1 MTDNSDFSPFDVV
14 NVWAIGTNDNWS
26 EYHGAGL
33 IALGWDSNDPSMAGV
48 SDPDDVAE
56 RSPSRDTP
64 VNGNSR
70 EQFLYRFV
78 DKVEVGDI
86 VIAKAGVD
94 TPQGIGIVAS
104 EYEHDQNLS
113 VGGPSDCHFRRINWQ
128 VNLADL
134 DNGLTLEDNLFEQ
147 NTAVTKKQSSFEELQ
162 KQLEADDSLESR
174 KASSHLNSVPDLAA
188 AKKTHCARPNEATSV
203 PQGVTQL
210 YENYGSGD
218 AFLDNLH
225 GSVRSPLSE
234 EERNEVAEA
243 LDKLPDVRN
252 QVRWAL
258 EAEHLTAWCTK
269 NSREF
274 HSIQS
279 GDWIAHISGKGT
291 SSVEY
296 LQRADIVLYDLP
308 KPVREEIAESLHG
321 SARYSDI
328 IFSTTPVIE
337 PDITRSEFR
346 EEIREFANAG
356 DISPHLYDIS
366 GMFQQV
372 NFKISFKGGGA
383 NTILENLLG
392 GLGQTRPAV
401 PSSEDASLLTPAGLR
416 GTQNT
421 TNLEPIQDALQESSS
436 QFLLTIN
443 SGEYS
448 DEIPNE
454 YHFKEGIPGYD
465 QLKSAIERS
474 EEVPFAALEQQENYW
489 AIVAAGTLG
498 DVQIESINEDG
509 EREWVAKTRRLEWIE
524 PIDLEA
530 VNPLIDK
537 GEIWRRGINEL
548 TQQELTVIFDWHH
561 GPGVRAI
568 KEISESD
575 RADLLKEA
583 FAHLI
588 AGRNIVFYGPP
599 GTGKTHAAKQLSTAT
614 CGEQTLTIETANA
627 EWTNYDMVGGWAPG
641 PADSPR
647 EVDNDAPDWHPEQ
660 GIITG
665 VAEDCAE
672 SLNNS
677 ARPSWLL
684 IDELNRANLDQ
695 AFGDVFTLLDLEY
708 RASKALEYA
717 NETQPLPYAFRILA
731 TQNTYDLAQL
741 FSLGYAFRRRFA
753 FLEVP
758 SQLGSS
764 GSTSVEPSEYTVP
777 RIDASEA
784 LESVSASDV
793 EAVASW
799 AADRLNYAEQD
810 EHQAEGAPEI
820 DPRALYPQFA
830 STLRIND
837 TLKTVQERDMGLKG
851 ENFIRVVL
859 GLSNAATEHE
869 VIEVGRAIVMDVV
882 AYVLAYELAFPNEAD
897 QETVDQACC
906 AYLVPQFE
914 NVMSDLRQADALS
927 RDDEIENEF
936 KKIIVL
942 AENLGLSE
950 TASRLEDA
958 LDSHSI
964 LG

>member
-1 MTDNSDFSPFDVV
+1 
-14 NVWAIGTNDNWS
+14 
-26 EYHGAGL
+26 
-33 IALGWDSNDPSMAGV
+33 
-48 SDPDDVAE
+48 
-56 RSPSRDTP
+56 
-64 VNGNSR
+64 
-70 EQFLYRFV
+70 
-78 DKVEVGDI
+78 
-86 VIAKAGVD
+86 
-94 TPQGIGIVAS
+94 
-104 EYEHDQNLS
+104 
-113 VGGPSDCHFRRINWQ
+113 
-128 VNLADL
+128 
-134 DNGLTLEDNLFEQ
+134 
-147 NTAVTKKQSSFEELQ
+147 
-162 KQLEADDSLESR
+162 
-174 KASSHLNSVPDLAA
+174 
-188 AKKTHCARPNEATSV
+188 
-203 PQGVTQL
+203 
-210 YENYGSGD
+210 
-218 AFLDNLH
+218 
-225 GSVRSPLSE
+225 
-234 EERNEVAEA
+234 
-243 LDKLPDVRN
+243 
-252 QVRWAL
+252 
-258 EAEHLTAWCTK
+258 
-269 NSREF
+269 
-274 HSIQS
+274 
-279 GDWIAHISGKGT
+279 
-291 SSVEY
+291 
-296 LQRADIVLYDLP
+296 
-308 KPVREEIAESLHG
+308 
-321 SARYSDI
+321 
-328 IFSTTPVIE
+328 
-337 PDITRSEFR
+337 
-346 EEIREFANAG
+346 
-356 DISPHLYDIS
+356 
-366 GMFQQV
+366 MFCQV
-372 NFKISFKGGGA
+372 NFKISLKGGGA
-383 NTILENLLG
+383 NTILENLFG
-392 GLGQTRPAV
+392 DLGQTRPAV
-401 PSSEDASLLTPAGLR
+401 LSSSDASLWTPAGLR

-421 TNLEPIQDALQESSS
+421 SNLEPIRDALQESSS

-448 DEIPNE
+448 DEISNE
-454 YHFKEGIPGYD
+454 YHLKEGIPGYD

-498 DVQIESINEDG
+498 DVQLESINENG
-509 EREWVAKTRRLEWIE
+509 EKEWVAKTRRLEWVE

-537 GEIWRRGINEL
+537 GEIRRRGINEL
-548 TQQELTVIFDWHH
+548 TQQELTLIFDWHH
-561 GPGVRAI
+561 GSGVRAVE
-568 KEISESD
+568 EITESE

-599 GTGKTHAAKQLSTAT
+599 GTGKTHAAKQLSKAI
-614 CGEQTLTIETANA
+614 CGEQALTIETANA
-627 EWTNYDMVGGWAPG
+627 EWTNYDMIGGWAPG

-647 EVDNDAPDWHPEQ
+647 IVDNEASDWHAEQ
-660 GIITG
+660 GIITR

-672 SLNNS
+672 SLDNS

-764 GSTSVEPSEYTVP
+764 SSTSVKPSEYTVP
-777 RIDASEA
+777 QIDASEA
-784 LESVSASDV
+784 LKSVSASDV

-799 AADRLNYAEQD
+799 ASDRLNYAEQD

-830 STLRIND
+830 NTPRIND
-837 TLKTVQERDMGLKG
+837 TLKSVQERNMGLEG
-851 ENFIRVVL
+851 DNFIHAVL
-859 GLSNAATEHE
+859 ALSNAATEYD

-882 AYVLAYELAFPNEAD
+882 AYVLAYELAFPDEAD

-927 RDDEIENEF
+927 QDDEIESEF

-950 TASRLEDA
+950 TANRLEDA